1 MLRVFAG
8 LLLSGL
14 WLTPVRAQTPLD
26 LSRAVVF
33 TPSGAST
40 PERKAA
46 QALVE
51 EIESR
56 TRIRLKTST
65 TWPAGTAPVIAVG
78 RGSTLAK
85 AGRVPTGPAAAS
97 APPEG
102 FEVRVEAG
110 TRPVVW
116 VRGNDPRGT
125 VFAAGYLLRNLRM
138 TRDGVTVPADLR
150 AREAPKTPM
159 RGHQLGYRAKT
170 NSYDGWDLRQWEQYI
185 RELALFGTNAIEL
198 LPPQTDDVVD
208 SPHAPQPP
216 LETMIGQARIAAEYG
231 LDVWVWYP
239 ALEEDYTRPATL
251 RKALAE
257 WDAVLSRLPR
267 LDAVLVP
274 CGDPGHTPPEV
285 LFPMLE
291 KQAAQLKRRHP
302 KATWW
307 VAPQGFSAERMAT
320 FTRLINE
327 NPPWLTGVAY
337 GPWMRMNV
345 ADFRA
350 GVPARYPVRL
360 YPDITHSHRAQYPVP
375 DWDYAFVITQ
385 HREPINPR
393 PVDMAAV
400 FRYAQPHTVGFIAYS
415 EGCNDDVNKMLWS
428 ALAWNPD
435 RPLRDIL
442 REYARTFIGPD
453 VEEAFAEAL
462 FALEQN
468 WRGPISENVGIDS
481 TLAHFQRLEK
491 TAPPPRLLNW
501 RFQQAL
507 FRAYYDA
514 YLRQRHRQEQDLERQ
529 ALTVLADPRQLG
541 SAAAIQRAREVLAQ
555 VETAPVAMPLR
566 TRLLELGEALFQ
578 SIRMQL
584 YLGRHHQAARSDGAT
599 LERLDTPLNNRPY
612 LLTQFE
618 RITALPTESER
629 LAELRNLAVGTPLGP
644 GDFYDDLGNP
654 ARQPHLLR
662 EASYAEDPDFLR
674 TPLAI
679 NEQRAPNKERYP
691 LAWHSH
697 VMGLYDQ
704 PIRLRY
710 TGLDPQARYRV
721 RVVYAGGPVRLV
733 ANEGIE
739 IHPYLRKEWQTL
751 DFDLPAEATRAGTLT
766 LAWTKPPGEGESGR
780 GNQVSEVWL
789 LKQGN
794 ER

>member
-1 MLRVFAG
+1 MTR
-8 LLLSGL
+8 LLAALVLIAVWIPS
-14 WLTPVRAQTPLD
+14 TRAQSTLD
-26 LSRAVVF
+26 LAQAVVF
-33 TPSGAST
+33 FPDAATP

-46 QALVE
+46 QLLVE
-51 EIESR
+51 EIERR

-65 TWPAGTAPVIAVG
+65 VWPAGIGPVIAVG
-78 RGSTLAK
+78 QGSTLAK
-85 AGRVPTGPAAAS
+85 AGRVPPAAVTAKP
-97 APPEG
+97 AAEG
-102 FEVRVEAG
+102 YQVRVEAG

-125 VFAAGYLLRNLRM
+125 VFGAGYLLRNLRM
-138 TRDGVTVPADLR
+138 ARDRVWVPENLQAS
-150 AREAPKTPM
+150 EAPKTAM

-170 NSYDGWDLRQWEQYI
+170 NSYDGWDLQQWERYI
-185 RELALFGTNAIEL
+185 RELTIFGTNAIEL
-198 LPPQTDDVVD
+198 LPPRTDDVID

-216 LETMIGQARIAAEYG
+216 METMVAQARIAAEYG

-239 ALEEDYTRPATL
+239 ALEEDYTKPETL
-251 RKALAE
+251 AKALAE
-257 WDAVLSRLPR
+257 WGEVLGKLPR

-285 LFPMLE
+285 LFPMLD
-291 KQAAQLKRRHP
+291 KQAAQLKRIHP
-302 KATWW
+302 NATWW
-307 VAPQGFSAERMAT
+307 VAPQGFSAQRLDT
-320 FTRLINE
+320 FKKLIDQ

-345 ADFRA
+345 AEFRA
-350 GVPARYPVRL
+350 WVPVRYPVRL
-360 YPDITHSHRAQYPVP
+360 YPDLTHSHRCQYPVP
-375 DWDYAFVITQ
+375 DWDFPFVLTQ

-415 EGCNDDVNKMLWS
+415 EGCNDDVNKILWS

-435 RPLRDIL
+435 RPVRDIL

-453 VEEAFAEAL
+453 VEESFAEGL
-462 FALEQN
+462 LALEQN
-468 WRGPISENVGIDS
+468 WRGPIAGNVGIDS
-481 TLAHFQRLEK
+481 TLARFQRMEK

-507 FRAYYDA
+507 FRAYYDG
-514 YLRQRHRQEQDLERQ
+514 YLRQRFRQEQDLERQ
-529 ALTVLADPRQLG
+529 ALTLLTDPRQGG
-541 SAAAIQRAREVLAQ
+541 STSAIQRAREVLAQ

-612 LLTQFE
+612 LLTQLD
-618 RITALPTESER
+618 RITTLPTEPER
-629 LAELRNLAVGTPLGP
+629 LAELRKLATGTELAAGE
-644 GDFYDDLGNP
+644 FYDDLGNP
-654 ARQPHLLR
+654 ARQPHLVR
-662 EASYAEDPDFLR
+662 SASYADDPDFLR

-679 NEQRAPNKERYP
+679 SEQRAPNKERLP
-691 LAWHSH
+691 LAWQTH

-704 PIRLRY
+704 AIRLRY
-710 TGLDPQARYRV
+710 EGLDPAARYRV
-721 RVVYAGGPVRLV
+721 RVVYAGGPLRMM
-733 ANEGIE
+733 ANDETE
-739 IHPYLRKEWQTL
+739 IHPFLKKEWEAL
-751 DFDLPAEATRAGTLT
+751 DFDLPAETTRSGTLT

-789 LKQGN
+789 LKK
-794 ER
+794 